1 MPKTRTPLLP
11 RVQARVTS
19 LGERLRLARLRR
31 RFSLAI
37 VAERAGISVESLR
50 RLELGKGTS
59 SVGTLANV
67 LFVLG
72 LDKDLESVARDDEL
86 GRRLQD
92 LEMPTRAR
100 APRTRRREP
109 GNKASA
115 DHTNAPDAPE
125 EGE

>member
-1 MPKTRTPLLP
+1 MTKTRTPLLP
-11 RVQARVTS
+11 RVQARVQS
-19 LGERLRLARLRR
+19 LGARLRQSRLR
-31 RFSLAI
+31 RHFSLAI

-72 LDKDLESVARDDEL
+72 LDNDLETLARDDEL
-86 GRRLQD
+86 GRKLQD

-100 APRTRRREP
+100 APRMRRQPP
-109 GNKASA
+109 GEKAA
-115 DHTNAPDAPE
+115 TE